1 MLWKVILIC
10 LAVFLICGFQY
21 HKMNI
26 TRITLNSDKITKPVR
41 ICILA
46 DLHCRR
52 FGRNQSRIVKP
63 VLKENPDMI
72 LFPGDLFDLDRDYD
86 ISFELI
92 RQLPGRWMAFS
103 SGNHDTYLD
112 EIDEL
117 CRKLQEHGVH
127 VLENGAVMFGDE
139 IQVIGIT
146 DRGRTLGFDA
156 EAYERLKQPD
166 CFHLLIS
173 HRPDFADAYRRL
185 DCDLIICGHNHG
197 GQWRI
202 PFIHIGLFGPHR
214 TFFPKYTEGLH
225 DLDGR
230 LMFVGRGLA
239 SGDPHFFRL
248 YNDPE
253 IAFIE
258 LLPKE
263 KDPS

>member
-1 MLWKVILIC
+1 MIC
-10 LAVFLICGFQY
+10 LAVFSVFLLCGFQY
-21 HKMNI
+21 HKMDI
-26 TRITLNSDKITKPVR
+26 TRITLASDKITVPVK

-46 DLHCRR
+46 DLHCRP
-52 FGRNQSRIVKP
+52 FGKNQSRITDIVNR
-63 VLKENPDMI
+63 ENPDMI

-92 RQLPGRWMAFS
+92 RQLSGRWMAFS
-103 SGNHDTYLD
+103 SGNHDIYLAD
-112 EIDEL
+112 IGEL
-117 CRKLQEHGVH
+117 RQKLKEHGVY
-127 VLENGAVMFGDE
+127 VLENDMAMFNDE
-139 IQVIGIT
+139 IEVIGVT

-156 EAYERLKQPD
+156 ESYERLKKPD
-166 CFHLLIS
+166 CYHLLIS
-173 HRPDFADAYRRL
+173 HRPDYAGAYSKL

-202 PFIHIGLFGPHR
+202 PFTHVGLFGPHR
-214 TFFPKYTEGLH
+214 TLFPEYTEGLH
-225 DLDGR
+225 SLNGR

-248 YNDPE
+248 YNNPE

-258 LLPKE
+258 LKPEE